1 MGGQRPEGGPAAGR
15 SNWRSCSEAG
25 TTYAPRIRV
34 VSGIGDIE
42 AECWNALAGAD
53 DFYMSHEWLTSIE
66 RDRVARARYV
76 LALAGDRLVGALPI
90 YRLLYEGG
98 KFYQNQR
105 FRTLLGIEGDH
116 LIAGAR
122 LCNHGGVLL
131 ADDLRADAGERTV
144 RVLLQAALAVAEDEG
159 LHGIVLP
166 YLPAGQ
172 VRRIRRAAW
181 VVAARD
187 DAEAIVSG
195 TRAGVDAYVERMP
208 KKRRYYA
215 RQERGR
221 YAKAGWRTGV
231 EPLAGCVPEVA
242 RLVSEVNGRHGD
254 PVPDFLLR
262 RIFRW
267 EARAVGPRAVVL
279 TCRDERGALVACAVD
294 FVWRDMLYL
303 HAVGLDHERLRNSFE
318 YFNLMI
324 YRAIEYAADQGLDRL
339 HLGLVTRAK
348 TLRGA
353 AANPLWTAAVLC
365 ETAGHAPGVR
375 FVDGSADTGA

>member
-1 MGGQRPEGGPAAGR
+1 MGGQRSDGGPATER
-15 SNWRSCSEAG
+15 SDWRPCSESADVC
-25 TTYAPRIRV
+25 APRVRV
-34 VSGIGDIE
+34 VGGIGEVE

-53 DFYMSHEWLTSIE
+53 DFYMSHEWLASIE
-66 RDRVARARYV
+66 RDRVARVRYV
-76 LALAGDRLVGALPI
+76 LALAGDRLIGALPI

-98 KFYQNQR
+98 TFYQNQR

-116 LIAGAR
+116 LVAGSR
-122 LCNHGGVLL
+122 LCNRGGVLL
-131 ADDLRADAGERTV
+131 ADDLRADVGEQTV
-144 RVLLQAALAVAEDEG
+144 RVLLQAALAVAEGEG

-166 YLPAGQ
+166 YLPAAQ
-172 VRRIRRAAW
+172 VQRIRRAAW

-195 TRAGVDAYVERMP
+195 ASVGVDAYVERLP

-215 RQERGR
+215 RQERDR
-221 YAKAGWRTGV
+221 YAKAGWRSGV

-242 RLVSEVNGRHGD
+242 RLVSEVNRRHGD
-254 PVPDFLLR
+254 TVPDFLLR

-303 HAVGLDHERLRNSFE
+303 HAVGLDHERLRDSFE

-324 YRAIEYAADQGLDRL
+324 YRAIEYASEQGLDRL

-353 AANPLWTAAVLC
+353 VANPLWTAAVLC
-365 ETAGHAPGVR
+365 GTAGRAPGVR
-375 FVDGSADTGA
+375 FVDGSADTGM